1 MALRKTAAP
10 RATILDHIVRLDPER
25 DSVQLLMPGY
35 RHEFPVN
42 LTRACGC
49 ALFGTPA
56 IPQIPVLLDSAEAF
70 NSSMHKLRVLAIGV
84 LRLPSQARCVR
95 APGSLV
101 RDAIGEVTAMTATPP
116 WWLPFGQLWALA
128 TVLANAFAPK
138 WLPSYGRAV
147 IRLPFGLVL
156 IAAQTWGVLV
166 YVPGR
171 AVAVLTPPSNRPRL
185 ITNEL
190 TRLSRTHW
198 HLSNFGAWPTG
209 TGVGTVLLNHVCEL
223 ADAAQIN
230 TCLRASNRDNQ
241 RLYRRFGFRRAADSV
256 RGTTMVRR
264 FQPSRNPLASP
275 AECEDARLAGRL
287 AKTLARQWRQA
298 PNRPRSHREIA

>member
-1 MALRKTAAP
+1 MRAGARVAGSNAA
-10 RATILDHIVRLDPER
+10 
-25 DSVQLLMPGY
+25 
-35 RHEFPVN
+35 
-42 LTRACGC
+42 
-49 ALFGTPA
+49 
-56 IPQIPVLLDSAEAF
+56 
-70 NSSMHKLRVLAIGV
+70 
-84 LRLPSQARCVR
+84 
-95 APGSLV
+95 
-101 RDAIGEVTAMTATPP
+101 GEVTAMTAMPP

-128 TVLANAFAPK
+128 AVLANAFAPK

-171 AVAVLTPPSNRPRL
+171 AVAVLMPPCTRPRL

-198 HLSNFGAWPTG
+198 RLSNFGAWPTG
-209 TGVGTVLLNHVCEL
+209 TGVGTVLLNHVCGL

-230 TCLRASNRDNQ
+230 TCLRASNHVNQ

-275 AECEDARLAGRL
+275 AECEDVRLAGRL
-287 AKTLARQWRQA
+287 AKTLAGSGVRLRTL
-298 PNRPRSHREIA
+298 PRSHRKIA

>member
-1 MALRKTAAP
+1 MPWT
-10 RATILDHIVRLDPER
+10 TIPDHIVRLDPER
-25 DSVQLLMPGY
+25 SSGQLLMPGY
-35 RHEFPVN
+35 HHEFPVD
-42 LTRACGC
+42 LIQACGC
-49 ALFGTPA
+49 ALFGTLA
-56 IPQIPVLLDSAEAF
+56 VPQIPVLRDSAEAF
-70 NSSMHKLRVLAIGV
+70 NSSMHKLRGLAIGV
-84 LRLPSQARCVR
+84 LRLAAQARCVR
-95 APGSLV
+95 GARGAGSN
-101 RDAIGEVTAMTATPP
+101 ATGEVTALTATPP
-116 WWLPFGQLWALA
+116 WWLPFGQFWALA

-138 WLPSYGRAV
+138 WLPPFGRAV

-166 YVPGR
+166 YVPGQ
-171 AVAVLTPPSNRPRL
+171 AVAVLTPPCNRPRL
-185 ITNEL
+185 IINEL

-209 TGVGTVLLNHVCEL
+209 TGAGTVLLNHACGL

-230 TCLRASNRDNQ
+230 ICLRASNRDNQ
-241 RLYRRFGFRRAADSV
+241 RLYRRFGFRRAADSGS
-256 RGTTMVRR
+256 GTTMVRR

-275 AECEDARLAGRL
+275 AECEDVRLAGRL